1 MIRSS
6 SAPVIGCSG
15 TVRVSGA
22 TKNAGT
28 KQMAAALLAPG
39 VTTLR
44 NVDPVADLDVMIDV
58 LRAIGAGVEWTGPSE
73 LRIDASAS
81 LHAEAPYELV
91 TRMRASINVLGP
103 LLARCGQARV
113 AMPGGDNIGSRKLD
127 MHFRGLES
135 MGVELDVV
143 HGFIEARTN
152 RLSGARVVLE
162 FPSVGAT
169 ENLLTAAVL
178 AKGSTVIENA
188 AREPEITDLAD
199 MLNRMGA
206 EIHGAGTSTISVEG
220 VEALVPVDSEIM
232 GDRIETGTLLMA
244 CGIAGGECTLLGARL
259 DHVETVVMKLTE
271 MGLQVSQTPD
281 GLWARA
287 DERLRAVDI
296 ATLPFP
302 GFATDFMPL
311 AVALLATADG
321 TAIVTENVFD
331 NRLGFVAELNRM
343 GADIRHEGRHAVIRG
358 VRSAVGRAGA
368 RRSTCGP
375 APRSVLAGFAADG
388 ETVVLDPFHV
398 DRGYSDLAALAARP
412 RRRRRTRP
420 RLALSAPAYPDA
432 CPGSSVRSD
441 PARPGRRASVASRP
455 AAASRRASATRS
467 TPTPVWS
474 RAARAT
480 RCASSTTG
488 RGRRRTTGAAPA
500 RRSPPSREW
509 AAARRSLGAMQDSVT
524 VHVDAPPAKVWELV
538 SDVTNTGRFSP
549 ETFEAEWL
557 DGSTGPEVGATFRG
571 HVKRNGRGPTYWTK
585 CTVVA
590 SRAGQGVHVR
600 GRHAE
605 APPDDLGVPIR
616 AGRRR
621 HRRHRVL
628 PAHRPAAHAALLEA
642 LREGPGP
649 HQRPQ
654 HAGHPRADQ
663 GHRRGVQAGNSGR
676 PAILVVF
683 HHGTPVTGAP

>member
-1 MIRSS
+1 MTDSLL
-6 SAPVIGCSG
+6 
-15 TVRVSGA
+15 VRAGRPLHGSVRIAGA

-44 NVDPVADLDVMIDV
+44 NLDPVADLDVMIDV
-58 LRAIGAGVEWTGPSE
+58 LRAIGAGVEWTGPAE
-73 LRIDASAS
+73 LRIDAGAP

-135 MGVELDVV
+135 MGVELSVV

-152 RLSGARVVLE
+152 RLCGARVVLE

-178 AKGSTVIENA
+178 AKGETVIENA
-188 AREPEITDLAD
+188 AREPEITDLAT

-220 VEALVPVDSEIM
+220 VESLTAVESEIM

-244 CGIAGGECTLLGARL
+244 CGIAGGEATLLGARL
-259 DHVETVVMKLTE
+259 DHVETVVMKLSE
-271 MGLQVSQTPD
+271 MGLQVSETPD

-287 DERLRAVDI
+287 DERMRAVDI

-358 VRSAVGRAGA
+358 VERLSAAPVRALDVRAGA
-368 RRSTCGP
+368 
-375 APRSVLAGFAADG
+375 ALVLAGLAADG
-388 ETVVLDPFHV
+388 DTVVLDPFHV
-398 DRGYSDLAALAARP
+398 DRGYSDLAASL
-412 RRRRRTRP
+412 
-420 RLALSAPAYPDA
+420 
-432 CPGSSVRSD
+432 
-441 PARPGRRASVASRP
+441 
-455 AAASRRASATRS
+455 
-467 TPTPVWS
+467 
-474 RAARAT
+474 
-480 RCASSTTG
+480 
-488 RGRRRTTGAAPA
+488 
-500 RRSPPSREW
+500 
-509 AAARRSLGAMQDSVT
+509 RSLGA
-524 VHVDAPPAKVWELV
+524 
-538 SDVTNTGRFSP
+538 DVER
-549 ETFEAEWL
+549 
-557 DGSTGPEVGATFRG
+557 
-571 HVKRNGRGPTYWTK
+571 
-585 CTVVA
+585 
-590 SRAGQGVHVR
+590 VR
-600 GRHAE
+600 DWR
-605 APPDDLGVPIR
+605 
-616 AGRRR
+616 
-621 HRRHRVL
+621 
-628 PAHRPAAHAALLEA
+628 
-642 LREGPGP
+642 
-649 HQRPQ
+649 
-654 HAGHPRADQ
+654 
-663 GHRRGVQAGNSGR
+663 
-676 PAILVVF
+676 
-683 HHGTPVTGAP
+683 